1 MVLGELNFQYDM
13 TYEDFKVI
21 RRRAVSDKVLREKVF
36 NITKIQNRTDIN
48 VDLLQW
54 FTNSL
59 IKSLLL
65 YVQKNLL

>member
-1 MVLGELNFQYDM
+1 MVLGELNFQYDI

-21 RRRAVSDKVLREKVF
+21 PRRAVSDKVLREKVF

>member
-13 TYEDFKVI
+13 AYEDFKVI

>member
-13 TYEDFKVI
+13 AYEDFKVI
-21 RRRAVSDKVLREKVF
+21 RRRTVSDKVLREKVF